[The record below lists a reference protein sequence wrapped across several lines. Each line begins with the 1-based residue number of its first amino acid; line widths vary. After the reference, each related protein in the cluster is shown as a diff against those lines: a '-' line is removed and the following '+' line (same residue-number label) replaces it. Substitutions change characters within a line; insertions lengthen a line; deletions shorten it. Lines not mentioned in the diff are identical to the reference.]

1 MRLNWRFFQMSKLGN
16 KESDCEDSFSFR
28 SREMKFAIADGVS
41 ASIFSDVWARSITD
55 STVTGKYNF
64 FENPDNFIND
74 LIVRARQK
82 WYRKIEWEKLPWFL
96 KNKAVSGS
104 YTTLV
109 GLQFQHS
116 GGELKYSSFAVGDSI
131 LIHWEGAD
139 DYSSY
144 PLTSPD
150 QFDNT
155 PKLVWSGKG
164 HPMPIEFKVVPP
176 KASTYRGTMSKNST
190 IFLATDAVGKWL
202 LEYGRYAEVS
212 RLINSSFE
220 MTELFTKEINSKRM
234 RNDDLTLVSIFL
246 E

>member
-1 MRLNWRFFQMSKLGN
+1 MSKLGN

-41 ASIFSDVWARSITD
+41 ASIFSDVWARAITE

-64 FENPDNFIND
+64 FEKPDNFLND

-82 WYRKIEWEKLPWFL
+82 WYRKIDWGKLPWYL
-96 KNKAVSGS
+96 KNKSVSGS

-109 GLQFQHS
+109 GLQFHTERD
-116 GGELKYSSFAVGDSI
+116 GFGYSSFAVGDSI
-131 LIHWEGAD
+131 LIHWEGGN
-139 DYSSY
+139 DYDSY
-144 PLTSPD
+144 PLTSPE

-164 HPMPIEFKVVPP
+164 HPMPLEFKVTAPE
-176 KASTYRGTMSKNST
+176 ASTFSGTLTGNST

-202 LEYGRYAEVS
+202 LEYGRYEEAK
-212 RLINSSFE
+212 RLMNSSFE

-246 E
+246 D